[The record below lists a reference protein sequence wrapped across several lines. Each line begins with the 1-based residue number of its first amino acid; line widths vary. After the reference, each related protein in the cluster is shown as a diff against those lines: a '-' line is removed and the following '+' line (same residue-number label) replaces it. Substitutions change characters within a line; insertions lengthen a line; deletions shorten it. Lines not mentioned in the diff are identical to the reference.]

1 MISETFYIVQWHIGE
16 EIQYFCDWVKVLW
29 AIFSAAGQCLPS
41 LALNVLMYY
50 IKIIPADF
58 VFIIILEVNF
68 SGMKTYGIIILSLG
82 IE

>member
-1 MISETFYIVQWHIGE
+1 
-16 EIQYFCDWVKVLW
+16 
-29 AIFSAAGQCLPS
+29 
-41 LALNVLMYY
+41 MYY